1 MSYQQWILRTKVFK
15 VKHYLGSRGSSED
28 IEGLIFISLSGSYF
42 CEADNNLGH
51 SGKAELELVVLFGP
65 RVSVKKFHEIEEGG
79 DVSIECQASARPD
92 PVSVYWV
99 RADRP
104 KFRQRGRFLQ
114 LKSVNPADGGEYTC
128 VVKNILDPSGELTR
142 ERVGNASLTLAV
154 LHKPGPAHI
163 QPSQPVGIEGKSV
176 SVVCG
181 ASPPG
186 HPAPSYTW
194 WRSSDPG
201 TVLATSPTL
210 VIRPVRMSSE
220 GEYLCQPHNNYGKGL
235 PVSVQLQVVQE
246 PRIVSGLSNQVIRK
260 AGDTN
265 LNLTCLG
272 MGKPSPTA
280 TWYKD
285 GVEIEKSDSEYF
297 KIRTS
302 AQHEALSGAV
312 RVTSTLIFL
321 GSGREQG
328 DHVRPWDSGEFTCQ
342 FDNSVGRAQSAMALK
357 VEHAPLV
364 SHRQN
369 KVAADLSEKTEI
381 SCRMKSFPA
390 PVFQWEKNGIP
401 ISNSGR
407 LNNRSIKQI
416 SDYEYESTYTIWSV
430 KTDSYG
436 DYVCKASNTMGS
448 EETIVKLVKKGK
460 PESPSQ
466 LRAIETGSDNIALT
480 WVENFN
486 GGMNNTSFKI
496 DLLKQ
501 GSSSQDRELREC
513 VDPESCRLTR
523 LEQHTTYIIRVKA
536 VNDHGMS
543 AWSKPVS
550 VTTQIDTSQI
560 PTPESIFFEKSTK
573 STSFR
578 VDNYPLNLIAKL
590 EIMNP
595 DGSWQHLV
603 TESLLK
609 PPYKFIVNSPAPVEN
624 VRVRICLES
633 NDILCGAYNEASVV
647 DKIQEPQI
655 FSEGGQSWLMAVI
668 IGILISTLVT
678 VIVIV
683 KCCCRN
689 GLPKRKYIKKEEEF
703 SSARPDILH
712 PSLSFDQKA
721 GGMTGSPTTTA
732 HLYTQKVGPGQQFCE
747 RSHSSTG
754 SGNRGSVNSQ
764 DSLWHCGKEE
774 GGGGLGLETGDYAHY
789 PRPEEY
795 LVAGHHHQY
804 TLGNGDQY
812 AVPNKI
818 KNNTGEYLKG
828 MRRFKLIIHIE
839 GEGWS
844 PTRSEYLSVNPLTRI
859 TIAGRPDW
867 LGSHNGNQVK

>member
-1 MSYQQWILRTKVFK
+1 M
-15 VKHYLGSRGSSED
+15 
-28 IEGLIFISLSGSYF
+28 
-42 CEADNNLGH
+42 
-51 SGKAELELVVLFGP
+51 VVLHGP
-65 RVSVKKFHEIEEGG
+65 RVAVEPLAEVEEGG
-79 DVSIECQASARPD
+79 DVSIECKTSARPS
-92 PVSVYWV
+92 PVSVVWV
-99 RADRP
+99 RADKP
-104 KFRQRGRFLQ
+104 QFRQRGRFLQ
-114 LKSVNPADGGEYTC
+114 LKAVSHSDGGEYTC
-128 VVKNILDPSGELTR
+128 VVKNVLDPSGQPNR
-142 ERVGNASLTLAV
+142 ERVGNASVSVAV
-154 LHKPGPAHI
+154 RHKPGPAHI
-163 QPSQPVGIEGKSV
+163 HPAQPVGIEGKSV
-176 SVVCG
+176 SLRCG

-194 WRSSDPG
+194 WRSGAPG
-201 TVLATSPTL
+201 DVLATSNTL

-220 GEYLCQPHNNYGKGL
+220 GEYLCQPYNNYGKGL

-285 GVEIEKSDSEYF
+285 GMEIDESDSEYF

-302 AQHEALSGAV
+302 SQRETVSRAV

-321 GSGREQG
+321 GSGRDQG
-328 DHVRPWDSGEFTCQ
+328 DQVRAWDSGEFTCQ

-369 KVAADLSEKTEI
+369 KVAADLGEKTDV

-436 DYVCKASNTMGS
+436 DYICKASNSMGS
-448 EETIVKLVKKGK
+448 EETIVQLVKKGK
-460 PESPSQ
+460 PESPSK
-466 LRAIETGSDNIALT
+466 LRAIETGSDNIALA
-480 WVENFN
+480 WRENFN
-486 GGMNNTSFKI
+486 GGMNNTSFKVSWAR
-496 DLLKQ
+496 Q
-501 GSSSQDRELREC
+501 SSSSQPRAERWC
-513 VDPESCRLTR
+513 RDPERCLVEE
-523 LEQHTTYIIRVKA
+523 LEQHTTYILRVKA
-536 VNDHGMS
+536 VNLHGES
-543 AWSKPVS
+543 AWSEPLS

-560 PTPESIFFEKSTK
+560 PTAESIFFEKSTK

-590 EIMNP
+590 EVMYP

-603 TESLLK
+603 TESLQNK
-609 PPYKFIVNSPAPVEN
+609 PYKFVVNSPDEVQN

-655 FSEGGQSWLMAVI
+655 FKDGGQSWLMAVI
-668 IGILISTLVT
+668 IGILVSTLVT
-678 VIVIV
+678 VIIIV

-689 GLPKRKYIKKEEEF
+689 GLPKRKYIKKEEELNC
-703 SSARPDILH
+703 SRPDILH
-712 PSLSFDQKA
+712 PSLSFDQK
-721 GGMTGSPTTTA
+721 MTGLSLA
-732 HLYTQKVGPGQQFCE
+732 GPGVAAHQFCE
-747 RSHSSTG
+747 RSSSG
-754 SGNRGSVNSQ
+754 SGNRASVNSQ
-764 DSLWHCGKEE
+764 DSLWQVKEE
-774 GGGGLGLETGDYAHY
+774 AGGEQDYAHY

-795 LVAGHHHQY
+795 LVTPHHHQY
-804 TLGNGDQY
+804 NGDQY
-812 AVPNKI
+812 AIPSKI
-818 KNNTGEYLKG
+818 KTNNGK
-828 MRRFKLIIHIE
+828 
-839 GEGWS
+839 
-844 PTRSEYLSVNPLTRI
+844 
-859 TIAGRPDW
+859 
-867 LGSHNGNQVK
+867 